1 MHYWLLKTEPYK
13 FSYAMLEQAGS
24 THWDGV
30 RNYQACNNLKAMK
43 IGDKAL
49 IYHSVDERQIVG
61 IAEIIKEYYPDPT
74 DETGRFV
81 MVDIAPVAACVKRVS
96 LAEIKSHPLL
106 QQMAMVRQGRLSVS
120 PVTQEEWDVVM
131 QLAGN
136 G

>member
-1 MHYWLLKTEPYK
+1 
-13 FSYAMLEQAGS
+13 
-24 THWDGV
+24 
-30 RNYQACNNLKAMK
+30 
-43 IGDKAL
+43 
-49 IYHSVDERQIVG
+49 
-61 IAEIIKEYYPDPT
+61 
-74 DETGRFV
+74 